1 MKLGLRNIIGNTI
14 SGGGAAPDVQPNFLL
29 WKTGKSNRILVKTG
43 DNDRLIWKAPTP

>member
-1 MKLGLRNIIGNTI
+1 MKLGLRNIIGNTV
-14 SGGGAAPDVQPNFLL
+14 SGAGAPDVQANFLL